1 MWCSLGAVK
10 TISTVCFTVVCLLCQ
25 PCRSNDE
32 IVVTKYGKVKGFPI
46 SLPYGN
52 VMAFLGIPYAEPPV
66 GDLRFKK
73 PKSPKSWSNLQDA
86 TKYGNSCFQL
96 RDETFPGFPGAEMF
110 KVKNELSEDCLNLNI
125 WAPTPKPNKASV
137 MVWIYGGGFETGTSS
152 LDIYDGKFLAAT
164 EQVIVVSMNYR
175 LGPLGFLSFPGN
187 PEAPGNVG
195 LFDQRLALQWVYEN
209 IVAFGGNPESI
220 TIFGESA
227 GGGSVSYHLLSS
239 GSHTFFT
246 RAIMQ
251 SGTANAPWA
260 SVNPTEAHHR
270 ALELANQLDCPT
282 WNETEIIA
290 CLRTKNP
297 QEIFENALSVVPLN
311 NKALIDFMFAPT
323 VDGDFLVAMPDELMK
338 SGFLKRNTQVLTGVN
353 KDEGSVFLVYGR
365 PGFSI
370 EHENFINRRKFK
382 ETVQTSFPKATQLA
396 VDSILLY
403 YTDWTIE
410 QDPAYYRDAMKA
422 IAGDYHFVCPL
433 LEFTEKNSEIVNF
446 AYLYFFQHRSS
457 RPAWPQW
464 MGVLHG
470 SEIEYIFGMPL
481 NTTLKYTKEEEILS
495 RTMMRYWGNFAKTG
509 NPNDA
514 GSSETNWPM
523 FTLNEQ
529 SYLILD
535 TGTLNTNQK
544 MRINQCK
551 FWGQFYHKDLQIPVL
566 QADLDR
572 LSKWAAE
579 WQMGFNVG
587 K

>member
-1 MWCSLGAVK
+1 MRYSWGSMM
-10 TISTVCFTVVCLLCQ
+10 TVSVVCVTMVSLLCL
-25 PCRSNDE
+25 PCRGNDE

-73 PKSPKSWSNLQDA
+73 PKSPKPWSEVKDA
-86 TKYGNSCFQL
+86 TIYGNSCFQL
-96 RDETFPGFPGAEMF
+96 LDKTFSGFPESEMWNP
-110 KVKNELSEDCLNLNI
+110 KNELSEDCLNLNI

-209 IVAFGGNPESI
+209 IAAFGGNPERSQ
-220 TIFGESA
+220 
-227 GGGSVSYHLLSS
+227 
-239 GSHTFFT
+239 TFFT

-251 SGTANAPWA
+251 SGTGNAPWA
-260 SVNPTEAHHR
+260 SVNSTEARRR
-270 ALELANQLDCPT
+270 ALALANLLGCST
-282 WNETEIIA
+282 RNEIEVIA

-297 QEIFENALSVVPLN
+297 QDIFVNAYSVVPLSD
-311 NKALIDFMFAPT
+311 KALIDLMFPPT
-323 VDGDFLVAMPDELMK
+323 VDGDFLVAMPNELMK
-338 SGFLKRNTQVLTGVN
+338 SEKLKMNTQVLTGVN
-353 KDEGSVFLVYGR
+353 KDEGSYFLVYGK

-370 EHENFINRRKFK
+370 EHENYINRTEFK
-382 ETVQTSFPKATQLA
+382 QIVKTSFPKATQLA

-422 IAGDYHFVCPL
+422 IAGDYYFVCPL
-433 LEFTEKNSEIVNF
+433 LEFTKKNSEIVNN

-457 RPAWPQW
+457 RLAWPQW

-470 SEIEYIFGMPL
+470 YEIEFVFGMPL
-481 NTTLKYTKEEEILS
+481 NTTLNYTKEEQILS

-509 NPNDA
+509 DPNDA
-514 GSSETNWPM
+514 GSTDKWPI
-523 FTLNEQ
+523 FSVNEQ
-529 SYLILD
+529 YYRVLD
-535 TGTLNTNQK
+535 TGTVMTDRK
-544 MRINQCK
+544 MRINQCN
-551 FWGQFYHKDLQIPVL
+551 FWSGYYPKVL
-566 QADLDR
+566 QVT
-572 LSKWAAE
+572 
-579 WQMGFNVG
+579 GT
-587 K
+587 